1 MQVSHVTMND
11 EEETV
16 SEVMRLQ
23 REDTEVGQMLRFVE
37 EGVVPDD
44 ARVRNLVQRERDRF
58 VVLERVLHYVDPGRR
73 DQVRLVVPEVLR
85 KQIMEEVHAGSF
97 AGHFAV
103 KGLLTKRYWW
113 RNVW

>member
-1 MQVSHVTMND
+1 
-11 EEETV
+11 
-16 SEVMRLQ
+16 
-23 REDTEVGQMLRFVE
+23 MLRFVE
-37 EGVVPDD
+37 EGVIPDD

-58 VVLERVLHYVDPGRR
+58 VVLERVLYYVDPGRR

-103 KGLLTKRYWW
+103 KGLYGTLTKRYWW
-113 RNVW
+113 RGMFGDVYKFCKGCLTCGYIP